1 MTMKNNLKE
10 VRFREFDGRYYM
22 IPWRDIDQFDK
33 FCELLNEREG
43 SGTYDE
49 VCSDFDSEY
58 AEYAYEGTIFDL
70 PIYIKN
76 YE

>member
-1 MTMKNNLKE
+1 MKE
-10 VRFREFDGRYYM
+10 VRFRQFGDYFYL

-43 SGTYDE
+43 SSNYDD

-70 PIYIKN
+70 PIYIKD